1 MVTVTTMNFQPGT
14 HAVTKI
20 HTRSTLKGIELRE
33 KVKHICHESRDF
45 VTKYKTEFYKAQQF
59 ITKNVFCFNNVVVTD
74 LAAGALAGGFLASFS
89 HVDLNTFE

>member
-20 HTRSTLKGIELRE
+20 HTRSTLKGITPRE
-33 KVKHICHESRDF
+33 KVKYICHESRDF
-45 VTKYKTEFYKAQQF
+45 VKTEFYKAQQF
-59 ITKNVFCFNNVVVTD
+59 ITKDVFCFNNVVVTD